1 MPRHV
6 ATSPRLERP
15 RGLHVAAAGSNI
27 NGPSS
32 APKFDR
38 PMERRRGVIMM
49 KRLLLILLAL
59 AMAAGLTPLA
69 MWQAHAAG
77 YADPRVARP
86 LSVTAAPQGT
96 TTVVIAEPYTLS
108 TD

>member
-1 MPRHV
+1 MLRV
-6 ATSPRLERP
+6 RKTSPEGGTPCLVMSRHLP
-15 RGLHVAAAGSNI
+15 GLSDRGLHVAAAGSNI

-38 PMERRRGVIMM
+38 PMARRRGVIMM

-69 MWQAHAAG
+69 MWQAQPAS
-77 YADPRVARP
+77 YADPPLERP
-86 LSVTAAPQGT
+86 LAGT
-96 TTVVIAEPYTLS
+96 
-108 TD
+108 